1 MKIGLSK
8 GSSINIIISS
18 GKDQG
23 IPTEPERNTAGLAAI
38 NFLERLDDPP
48 GVLIEIE
55 KGMISC
61 AGLGTSGAS
70 AAASVYGL
78 NRLLGSNLSPNELI
92 DMASRAEVI
101 TGGEPHADN
110 AAAALL
116 GGFIFVRGYDPMDV
130 VKIEIPEIPIVVA
143 VIKKAQAT
151 TRGLIKKEYSL
162 DEVKEQMSYC
172 SSLIHSVLARDLEAI
187 GRFINRD
194 LISEPA
200 RARSIPGYEDVKRK
214 VLDAGAY
221 GCNISGG
228 GSSIFAICGEER
240 VHDIAQVLKR
250 ELKHLVVEVIITRA
264 SNKGLRVV
272 AQCKIKEA

>member
-1 MKIGLSK
+1 MLSQ
-8 GSSINIIISS
+8 GGSINITVI

-23 IPTEPERNTAGLAAI
+23 IPTDPKRNTAGLAVI
-38 NFLERLDDPP
+38 DFLKRLEDPR
-48 GVLIEIE
+48 GVEIVIE
-55 KGMISC
+55 KRMVSC

-78 NRLLGSNLSPNELI
+78 NILLGSNLSPNELI
-92 DMASRAEVI
+92 DIASRAEAI

-116 GGFIFVRGYDPMDV
+116 GGFIFVRSYDPMDV
-130 VKIEIPEIPIVVA
+130 LKIEVPEIPIVVA
-143 VIKKAQAT
+143 VIRKARPT
-151 TRGLIKKEYSL
+151 TRGLIKRRYSL

-172 SSLIHSVLARDLEAI
+172 SSLIHSVLAQDLEAI
-187 GRFINRD
+187 GKSINRD

-200 RARSIPGYEDVKRK
+200 RARSIPGYEEVKRR

-228 GSSIFAICGEER
+228 GSSIFAICRKEK
-240 VHDIAQVLKR
+240 VYDIAQVLKE
-250 ELKHLVVEVIITRA
+250 ELRDLLAEVIITRA
-264 SNKGLRVV
+264 SNKGISVV
-272 AQCKIKEA
+272 